1 MNLLALILESALNQ
15 VVTHHE
21 SNTPEE
27 RQMKSNKLIVAGILL
42 FSAASI
48 AVPSMAGG
56 KGKGCDDMHH
66 AAGWSGQSGLDGRQL
81 RGGIGKALDLTDS
94 QKETLK
100 TQREANKAAHQA
112 LQTKL
117 FDAREALATAV
128 SAGASDSELNALAD
142 TLGKLQA
149 EQALAGAKTQQA
161 FLAVLTEEQ
170 KQTLAQLKAKRLER
184 RENRKETLESTK
196 S

>member
-1 MNLLALILESALNQ
+1 MNSLALILESALNQ

-27 RQMKSNKLIVAGILL
+27 RQMKSNKLMLASILL
-42 FSAASI
+42 FGVASI

-66 AAGWSGQSGLDGRQL
+66 AAGWSGQSGLDGRHL
-81 RGGIGKALDLTDS
+81 RGIGKALDLTDS

-117 FDAREALATAV
+117 FDAREALATAA